1 VAPYPG
7 AVGISN
13 DNGSKAPRPR
23 KNRTFFQLADGVLRG
38 STAPTQVISLAGG
51 DDQAS
56 QRHVRL
62 VIDLCLRVGEA
73 MLATGASAADV
84 VAMVLRIS
92 HAYGVGGMHVDIT
105 FTSITVS
112 VHRGMNEDP
121 MSVMRI
127 VKVRTTDYTRLQ
139 NVYRLVEQIT
149 GHGTPLSVEAARE
162 QLTEILGSPHPYRRW
177 VVTAGK
183 AILAAGVVVLFNAG
197 IVLILVAAVS
207 AIISDLITR
216 QLGKWSV
223 PGFFAQM
230 AAAVATTSI
239 AVLLFWLR
247 SVGIELP
254 GSNAPTVIVI
264 AGIIMLLSGL
274 GLTASA
280 RDAIDGYYVTA
291 TARGMEVF
299 MLTLG
304 LAVGISAVLGIALRM
319 GIPITVSTSLG
330 DAIGLVPGVVGAA
343 LIGCGF
349 ALTSYVRFRL
359 VPLMAA
365 ATALVFLVFLLVLP
379 FVAQPG
385 LAPGIAAVAAGVIGY
400 LTYRWLK
407 IPEGAMATAAIIG
420 LIPGLAVYSALY
432 VLVDSTTGV
441 MEALPA
447 AVDAIAT
454 GIGLAAGTAIGGF
467 AARRIFG
474 LDRQALAAGRRNLGM
489 S

>member
-1 VAPYPG
+1 MG
-7 AVGISN
+7 ESS
-13 DNGSKAPRPR
+13 DNERRVPWRR
-23 KNRTFFQLADGVLRG
+23 KNRSILQIADGVLRG
-38 STAPTQVISLAGG
+38 STAPTQVISVAGG
-51 DDQAS
+51 EGQS
-56 QRHVRL
+56 SPHHVRV

-92 HAYGVGGMHVDIT
+92 NAYAVSGMHVDVT

-112 VHRGMNEDP
+112 VHRGMDEDP
-121 MSVMRI
+121 LSVMRI

-139 NVYRLVEQIT
+139 NVYRLIDQIT
-149 GHGTPLSVEAARE
+149 RTGSRLPVDAARE
-162 QLTEILGSPHPYRRW
+162 RLTSVLASPHPYRRW
-177 VVTAGK
+177 VVTLGK

-197 IVLILVAAVS
+197 LVLVLVAAVS
-207 AIISDLITR
+207 TVISDLLTR
-216 QLGKWSV
+216 QLAKWSV

-230 AAAVATTSI
+230 AAAVVTTSI

-264 AGIIMLLSGL
+264 AGIITLLSGL
-274 GLTASA
+274 GLTAAA

-319 GIPITVSTSLG
+319 GIPITVATSLG
-330 DAIGLVPGVVGAA
+330 EAIGLVPGVVGSA

-349 ALTSYVRFRL
+349 ALTAYVRFRL

-365 ATALVFLVFLLVLP
+365 ATSLVFAVFLLVSP
-379 FVAQPG
+379 FVSQPG
-385 LAPGIAAVAAGVIGY
+385 LASGIAAVAAGVIGY
-400 LTYRWLK
+400 LTYRWIK
-407 IPEGAMATAAIIG
+407 VPEGATTTAAIIG

-467 AARRIFG
+467 AARRTFG
-474 LDRQALAAGRRNLGM
+474 LDRQAMLAGRRTLGVR
-489 S
+489 

>member
-1 VAPYPG
+1 MG
-7 AVGISN
+7 NIS
-13 DNGSKAPRPR
+13 DNGSTAPRPR
-23 KNRTFFQLADGVLRG
+23 KNRSLFQIADGVLRG
-38 STAPTQVISLAGG
+38 STAPTQVISVAGG
-51 DDQAS
+51 HDQS
-56 QRHVRL
+56 TQRHVRL

-92 HAYGVGGMHVDIT
+92 EAYGVGGMHVDIT

-121 MSVMRI
+121 VSVMRI

-139 NVYRLVEQIT
+139 NVYRLIEQIT
-149 GHGTPLSVEAARE
+149 RDDLRPTVEAARE
-162 QLTEILGSPHPYRRW
+162 RLTAILSSPHPYRRW

-183 AILAAGVVVLFNAG
+183 AILAGGVVVLFDVG
-197 IVLILVAAVS
+197 LVLVLVAAVS
-207 AIISDLITR
+207 AVISDLITR

-254 GSNAPTVIVI
+254 GSEAPTVIVI
-264 AGIIMLLSGL
+264 AGIVMLLSGL
-274 GLTASA
+274 GLTAAA

-319 GIPITVSTSLG
+319 GIPVDVSTSLG
-330 DAIGLVPGVVGAA
+330 DSIGLVAGVVGAA

-349 ALTSYVRFRL
+349 ALTSYVRLRL
-359 VPLMAA
+359 VPLMSA
-365 ATALVFLVFLLVLP
+365 ATALVFAVFLLVSP
-379 FVAQPG
+379 YVSQPG
-385 LAPGIAAVAAGVIGY
+385 LAPGIAAVAAGIIGY
-400 LTYRWLK
+400 LTYRWIK
-407 IPEGAMATAAIIG
+407 VPEGATTTAAIIG

-467 AARRIFG
+467 AARRTFG
-474 LDRQALAAGRRNLGM
+474 LDRQAMIAGRRTLGVR
-489 S
+489 

>member
-1 VAPYPG
+1 MG
-7 AVGISN
+7 NIS
-13 DNGSKAPRPR
+13 DNGSTAPRPR
-23 KNRTFFQLADGVLRG
+23 KNRSLFQIADGVLRG
-38 STAPTQVISLAGG
+38 STAPTQVISVAGG
-51 DDQAS
+51 HDQS
-56 QRHVRL
+56 TQRHVRL

-92 HAYGVGGMHVDIT
+92 EAYGVGGMHVDIT

-121 MSVMRI
+121 VSVMRI

-139 NVYRLVEQIT
+139 NVYWLIDQIT
-149 GHGTPLSVEAARE
+149 GDGMRPTVEVARE
-162 QLTEILGSPHPYRRW
+162 RLTAILSSPHPYRRW

-183 AILAAGVVVLFNAG
+183 AILAGGVVVLFDVG
-197 IVLILVAAVS
+197 LVLVLVAAVS
-207 AIISDLITR
+207 AVISDLITR

-254 GSNAPTVIVI
+254 GSEAPTVIVI
-264 AGIIMLLSGL
+264 AGIVMLLSGL
-274 GLTASA
+274 GLTAAA

-319 GIPITVSTSLG
+319 GIPVAVSTSLG
-330 DAIGLVPGVVGAA
+330 DSIGLVAGVVGAA

-349 ALTSYVRFRL
+349 ALTSYVRLRL
-359 VPLMAA
+359 VPLMSA
-365 ATALVFLVFLLVLP
+365 ATALVFAVFLLVSP
-379 FVAQPG
+379 YVSQPG
-385 LAPGIAAVAAGVIGY
+385 LAPGIAAVAAGIIGY
-400 LTYRWLK
+400 LTYRWIK
-407 IPEGAMATAAIIG
+407 VPEGATTTAAIIG

-467 AARRIFG
+467 AARRTFG
-474 LDRQALAAGRRNLGM
+474 LDRQAMIAGRRTLGVR
-489 S
+489 

>member
-1 VAPYPG
+1 MG
-7 AVGISN
+7 NIS
-13 DNGSKAPRPR
+13 DNGSTAPRPR
-23 KNRTFFQLADGVLRG
+23 KNRSLFQIADGVLRG
-38 STAPTQVISLAGG
+38 STAPTQVISVAGG
-51 DDQAS
+51 HDQS
-56 QRHVRL
+56 TQRHVRL

-92 HAYGVGGMHVDIT
+92 EAYGVGGMHVDIT

-121 MSVMRI
+121 VSVMRI

-139 NVYRLVEQIT
+139 NVYRLIEQIT
-149 GHGTPLSVEAARE
+149 RDDLRPTVEAARE
-162 QLTEILGSPHPYRRW
+162 RLTAILSSPHPYRRW

-183 AILAAGVVVLFNAG
+183 AILAGGVVVLFDVG
-197 IVLILVAAVS
+197 LVLVLVAAVS
-207 AIISDLITR
+207 AVISDLITR

-254 GSNAPTVIVI
+254 GSEAPTVIVI
-264 AGIIMLLSGL
+264 AGIVMLLSGL
-274 GLTASA
+274 GLTAAA

-330 DAIGLVPGVVGAA
+330 EAIGLVPGVVGSA

-349 ALTSYVRFRL
+349 ALTAYVRFRL

-365 ATALVFLVFLLVLP
+365 ATSLVFAVFLLVSP
-379 FVAQPG
+379 YVAQPG

-407 IPEGAMATAAIIG
+407 IPEGAMTTAAIIG
-420 LIPGLAVYSALY
+420 LIPGLAVYRALY
-432 VLVDSTTGV
+432 VLVDSESGV

-447 AVDAIAT
+447 AVDALAT

-467 AARRIFG
+467 AARRVFG
-474 LDRQALAAGRRNLGM
+474 LDRQATLAGRRTPAAR
-489 S
+489 

>member
-1 VAPYPG
+1 M
-7 AVGISN
+7 
-13 DNGSKAPRPR
+13 
-23 KNRTFFQLADGVLRG
+23 ADGVLRG
-38 STAPTQVISLAGG
+38 STAPTQVISVAGG
-51 DDQAS
+51 DGQPT

-92 HAYGVGGMHVDIT
+92 DAYGVDGMHVDIT

-121 MSVMRI
+121 VSVMRI

-139 NVYRLVEQIT
+139 NVYRLVEEIIH
-149 GHGTPLSVEAARE
+149 GHGRLTVEDARTR
-162 QLTEILGSPHPYRRW
+162 LTAILTSPHPYRRW

-183 AILAAGVVVLFNAG
+183 AILAAGVVVLFDAG
-197 IVLILVAAVS
+197 IVLVLVAAVS
-207 AIISDLITR
+207 AVFSDLITR

-223 PGFFAQM
+223 PGFFSQM

-304 LAVGISAVLGIALRM
+304 LAVGISAVLGIALRL
-319 GIPITVSTSLG
+319 GIPVAVSTSLG
-330 DAIGLVPGVVGAA
+330 DGIGLVSGVVGAA

-349 ALTSYVRFRL
+349 ALTSYVRLRL
-359 VPLMAA
+359 VPLMSA
-365 ATALVFLVFLLVLP
+365 ATSLVFAVYLLVAP
-379 FVAQPG
+379 FVSQPG
-385 LAPGIAAVAAGVIGY
+385 LASGIAAVAAGIIGY

-407 IPEGAMATAAIIG
+407 VPEGATTTAAIIG

-467 AARRIFG
+467 AARRTFG
-474 LDRQALAAGRRNLGM
+474 LDRQAMLAGRRTLGVR
-489 S
+489 

>member
-1 VAPYPG
+1 VAE
-7 AVGISN
+7 SN
-13 DNGSKAPRPR
+13 DNNRRPAWRR
-23 KNRTFFQLADGVLRG
+23 KNRSIIQFADGVLRG
-38 STAPTQVISLAGG
+38 TTAPTQVISVAGG
-51 DDQAS
+51 DGQLS
-56 QRHVRL
+56 QRHTRL

-92 HAYGVGGMHVDIT
+92 AAYGVHGMHVDIT
-105 FTSITVS
+105 FTSVTVS

-139 NVYRLVEQIT
+139 NVYRLIDQIT
-149 GHGTPLSVEAARE
+149 GDGARLGVEAARE
-162 QLTEILGSPHPYRRW
+162 RLTTILTSPHPYRRW

-183 AILAAGVVVLFNAG
+183 AILAGGVVVLFDVG
-197 IVLILVAAVS
+197 LVLVFVAAVS
-207 AIISDLITR
+207 AVISDLITR

-239 AVLLFWLR
+239 AVFLFWLR

-254 GSNAPTVIVI
+254 GSEAPTVIVI
-264 AGIIMLLSGL
+264 AGIVMLLSGL
-274 GLTASA
+274 GLTAAA

-304 LAVGISAVLGIALRM
+304 LAVGISAVLGVALRL
-319 GIPITVSTSLG
+319 GIPVAVSTSLG

-349 ALTSYVRFRL
+349 ALTSYVRLRL

-365 ATALVFLVFLLVLP
+365 ATSAVFAVFLLVSP
-379 FVAQPG
+379 YVSQPG

-400 LTYRWLK
+400 LTYRWIK
-407 IPEGAMATAAIIG
+407 VPEGATTTAAIIG

-467 AARRIFG
+467 AARRVFG
-474 LDRQALAAGRRNLGM
+474 LDRQAMIAGRRARGAR
-489 S
+489 

>member
-1 VAPYPG
+1 M
-7 AVGISN
+7 
-13 DNGSKAPRPR
+13 
-23 KNRTFFQLADGVLRG
+23 ADGVLRG
-38 STAPTQVISLAGG
+38 TTAPTQVISVAGG
-51 DDQAS
+51 DDQPS
-56 QRHVRL
+56 QRHAQV

-73 MLATGASAADV
+73 MLATGASASDV

-92 HAYGVGGMHVDIT
+92 DAYGVGGMHVDDT
-105 FTSITVS
+105 FTSITIS

-139 NVYRLVEQIT
+139 NVYRLIDKIT
-149 GHGTPLSVEAARE
+149 HEGTRPHVEAARE
-162 QLTEILGSPHPYRRW
+162 QLTAILSSPHPYRRW

-183 AILAAGVVVLFNAG
+183 AILTGGVVVLFDAG
-197 IVLILVAAVS
+197 LVLVLVAAAA
-207 AIISDLITR
+207 AILSDIITR

-299 MLTLG
+299 TLTLG

-330 DAIGLVPGVVGAA
+330 DDIGLVNGVAGAA
-343 LIGCGF
+343 MIGCGF
-349 ALTSYVRFRL
+349 ALTSYVRLRL

-365 ATALVFLVFLLVLP
+365 ATAIVFLIFLLVSP
-379 FVAQPG
+379 YVGQPG
-385 LAPGIAAVAAGVIGY
+385 LAPGIAAAAAGVIGY

-407 IPEGAMATAAIIG
+407 VPEGAMATAAIIG

-432 VLVDSTTGV
+432 VLVDSTSGV

-474 LDRQALAAGRRNLGM
+474 LDRQAMLAGRRTLGNR
-489 S
+489 